1 MKTLD
6 PSEKIHIISSDGP
19 GTPDPRVCRLI
30 IDAWDGKVGE
40 IILLEP
46 ELINAD
52 IPKHSDV
59 AFDRILLNGRHPEW
73 KLLRLVTTRDISALL
88 VL

>member
-1 MKTLD
+1 MAG
-6 PSEKIHIISSDGP
+6 S
-19 GTPDPRVCRLI
+19 
-30 IDAWDGKVGE
+30 E